1 MHSRRLSLL
10 LAFLAL
16 GLGHP
21 GRSVAQQPQP
31 VLSGL
36 WRLNPEKSRQMG
48 ENRGDDREGSEGRR
62 ALTPLG
68 AGRTRG
74 VPGGGQP
81 QPAPDPT
88 VLLGFLRPVLQVLI
102 RQTDS
107 TIAISD
113 ASGLL
118 ATYPT
123 NGRKIREPQL
133 IGKDAEITAKW
144 KDASLTIERKLPS
157 IGTVKET
164 YSLDPAT
171 KEMVLHVKVSG
182 SPLPRGIEMHRV
194 YEPVAKGK

>member
-1 MHSRRLSLL
+1 
-10 LAFLAL
+10 
-16 GLGHP
+16 
-21 GRSVAQQPQP
+21 
-31 VLSGL
+31 
-36 WRLNPEKSRQMG
+36 MG
-48 ENRGDDREGSEGRR
+48 ESRGGDREGSEGRR
-62 ALTPLG
+62 ALPPLG

-74 VPGGGQP
+74 VPSGGRP
-81 QPAPDPT
+81 EPAPNPT

-133 IGKDAEITAKW
+133 IGEDVAITAKW
-144 KDASLTIERKLPS
+144 KDGSLTIERKLPS

-171 KEMVLHVKVSG
+171 REMVLLVKVSG
-182 SPLPRGIEMHRV
+182 SRLPRGIEIRRV
-194 YEPVAKGK
+194 YEPVAEGK